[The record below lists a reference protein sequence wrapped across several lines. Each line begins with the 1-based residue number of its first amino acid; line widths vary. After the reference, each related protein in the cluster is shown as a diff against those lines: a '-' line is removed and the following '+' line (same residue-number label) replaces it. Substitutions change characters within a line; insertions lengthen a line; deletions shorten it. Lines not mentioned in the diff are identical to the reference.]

1 MNKTQK
7 KNKTTSQPIST
18 TSKTS
23 TQPTITQPTITQ
35 PTITQPTTTQPTIS
49 QPITTQPT
57 TTTQPISENIE
68 GYSVGDAFGDLFNN
82 TFQLFNFTE
91 WVNDLKESTVN
102 MVSGLSSQLASIAL
116 VEEEVAVKTA
126 LSTAVNLFDK
136 IKDFFNSEK
145 FDNIK
150 KEIGFL
156 NEYVNNNKENI
167 KENVKNYIEIIFSPM
182 IIKNHLFFDNILICV
197 KKIIS
202 IYQDLPQVKINNTKQ
217 IIKIIDES
225 LLTSKLDTNQK
236 NKLTELITNEL
247 LNLKNTQFNNIIKG
261 GRKEKKRNKKQT
273 KKILNHIKK
282 SFHQYKQLNK
292 SLKKYKK

>member
-35 PTITQPTTTQPTIS
+35 PTITQPTTTQPT
-49 QPITTQPT
+49 
-57 TTTQPISENIE
+57 TTQPISENIE

-82 TFQLFNFTE
+82 TSQLFNFTE
-91 WVNDLKESTVN
+91 WVNDLKESIVN
-102 MVSGLSSQLASIAL
+102 MVSDSSSQLASIAL
-116 VEEEVAVKTA
+116 VEEEVVVKTA

-145 FDNIK
+145 FENIK

-202 IYQDLPQVKINNTKQ
+202 IYQDLPQVKINNSKQ

>member
-1 MNKTQK
+1 
-7 KNKTTSQPIST
+7 
-18 TSKTS
+18 
-23 TQPTITQPTITQ
+23 
-35 PTITQPTTTQPTIS
+35 
-49 QPITTQPT
+49 
-57 TTTQPISENIE
+57 
-68 GYSVGDAFGDLFNN
+68 
-82 TFQLFNFTE
+82 
-91 WVNDLKESTVN
+91 